1 MSEQTDNIIETSPK
15 RSMAKGKI
23 SKILLCIF
31 IPVAIV
37 ISFVGGYFSR
47 YLFIDDITNT
57 TTDILSL
64 MQRVG
69 YIYDPNTGEEK
80 TLTEEEIADILVEG
94 LLDDYAA
101 YYTKEEYSVVKQNS
115 MGRYSGIGITVELS
129 GEISSVTFN
138 SPAELVGIKKGDKA
152 VAVELDNQERVD
164 FDSRDGGVEFR
175 SALTSLADGKSVKL
189 IVDRNGEEIE
199 FTVAKSNYLASHV
212 KYFDSQKTLNFRY
225 GDGDLEPFSVDGGMA
240 ELDDSTAYVILSKF
254 NGDADQEFEDAL
266 DYMRIRGRTKLILDL
281 RDNGGGYTTVLKEIA
296 SCLIYNQGKSK
307 SLISFG
313 KGKEGSQS
321 LYTDDNDFYDNITS
335 ISVLANEN
343 TASASE
349 SLIGAMLHYGDR
361 FDESKLVIEKNDKG
375 VAKTYGKGIM
385 QTTYKL
391 PRGDALKLTTAKIYL
406 PDKTT
411 SIHGVGF
418 RPIEENAVE
427 SKDAL
432 SRAIAVLG

>member
-15 RSMAKGKI
+15 RSMAKGKV
-23 SKILLCIF
+23 SNILLCIF

-37 ISFVGGYFSR
+37 LSFIGGYFSR

-80 TLTEEEIADILVEG
+80 TLTEEEIADLLVEG

-152 VAVELDNQERVD
+152 VAVELANQERVE
-164 FDSRDGGVEFR
+164 FDSTDGGVEFR

-212 KYFDSQKTLNFRY
+212 KYFDSQKCLEFREV
-225 GDGDLEPFSVDGGMA
+225 DGELEPFSVGGGMA

-313 KGKEGSQS
+313 KGKEGSKS
-321 LYTDDNDFYDNITS
+321 IYTDDNDFYDNITS

-349 SLIGAMLHYGDR
+349 CLIGAMLHYGDR
-361 FDESKLVIEKNDKG
+361 FDKSKLVIEKNDKG
-375 VAKTYGKGIM
+375 VARTFGKGIM